1 MVRVWNVWRPVIAR
15 GAERHRAALRL
26 PRSTFR
32 YVGIDP
38 PGIGVEVLHG
48 EVAHSSK
55 PFENDPYGCAESQLR
70 AKRNTR
76 NPFRRHVGY
85 TEGCPEIRHLLE
97 HCGTS
102 RYSGPLPWSMT
113 LGDDDD
119 EAKK

>member
-1 MVRVWNVWRPVIAR
+1 MHFFQLWVNLPSANKFDAPHFQEAPAEARPLVTLCEEPRVAV
-15 GAERHRAALRL
+15 
-26 PRSTFR
+26 S
-32 YVGIDP
+32 
-38 PGIGVEVLHG
+38 VLHG